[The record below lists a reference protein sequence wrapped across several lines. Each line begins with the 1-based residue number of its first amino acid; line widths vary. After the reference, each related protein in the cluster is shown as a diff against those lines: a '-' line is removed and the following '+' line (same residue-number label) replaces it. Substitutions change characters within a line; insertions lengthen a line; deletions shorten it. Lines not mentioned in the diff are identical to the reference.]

1 MTEQPGPNPRRE
13 FLRIAIIGGVAV
25 ISAGAGAFAATVPV
39 QTGESTPGPKPLVP
53 MLRLGALEA
62 GVPLQLELALST
74 RDGWRLRT
82 FTHRLYALRVKDGDT
97 ADCFTLFT
105 ATCPHAGCIIEHD
118 TQEKCFHCPCH
129 NARFDYEGKRKDT
142 KPAPR
147 DMDRLPASIGEHL
160 GAPWLFVDW
169 KEFVTGQETQI
180 ERTGGR
186 TA

>member
-1 MTEQPGPNPRRE
+1 MDKPGSLPRRD
-13 FLRIAIIGGVAV
+13 FLRIAVIGGVAV
-25 ISAGAGAFAATVPV
+25 ISGGAGVVAATFPVP
-39 QTGESTPGPKPLVP
+39 TGASAPGPKPLVP
-53 MLRLGALEA
+53 MLRLGAIEV
-62 GVPLQLELALST
+62 GTPLQLELALSL

-82 FTHRLYALRVKDGDT
+82 RTHRLYALRTRAGDA

-118 TQEKCFHCPCH
+118 TREKDFHCPCH
-129 NARFDYEGKRKDT
+129 NARFGYDGKRKDT

-147 DMDRLPASIGEHL
+147 DMDALPASIAEHQ

-169 KEFVTGQETQI
+169 KEFQTGQENQI
-180 ERTGGR
+180 ERTPIER